1 MLLGYWLYSRY
12 NIKGNYNM
20 KDLNI
25 NFLLPDY
32 ITLSDLGY
40 CKLMKLENIKAL
52 INLTTINNRLT
63 YKQANILKK
72 ALNSYII
79 FIFFIITCILEF
91 KKPLIKI
98 LSFLFNFL

>member
-1 MLLGYWLYSRY
+1 
-12 NIKGNYNM
+12 M

-40 CKLMKLENIKAL
+40 CKVMKLENIKAL
-52 INLTTINNRLT
+52 INLATINNRLT

-72 ALNSYII
+72 AL
-79 FIFFIITCILEF
+79 
-91 KKPLIKI
+91 K
-98 LSFLFNFL
+98 